1 MAPLVCM
8 PHNAPGRSLRVW
20 ISQMAYISEKLLMEF
35 KNKAKAVA
43 NIISNVI
50 RFIVWN
56 GVTDH
61 VRNLN
66 WYCEH
71 DLAHRGEV
79 WILCLRYGNYSAW
92 IVNPGIMQNT
102 NGGTISKTFYAARL
116 WVLLNYVFS
125 IRFEDKASDFAP
137 FRCLSTCISVCICSH
152 VLQRLCKHH
161 STRSSTGTSDFLSS

>member
-1 MAPLVCM
+1 M

-66 WYCEH
+66 
-71 DLAHRGEV
+71 
-79 WILCLRYGNYSAW
+79 
-92 IVNPGIMQNT
+92 
-102 NGGTISKTFYAARL
+102 
-116 WVLLNYVFS
+116 
-125 IRFEDKASDFAP
+125 
-137 FRCLSTCISVCICSH
+137 
-152 VLQRLCKHH
+152 
-161 STRSSTGTSDFLSS
+161 